1 MSLRACLRLLAAC
14 LLVLAGTV
22 HAASAPD
29 TDALL
34 GTLKAKYPALTID
47 AVNKTP
53 VPGLFEVVM
62 GRKLAYSDASGRYF
76 MFGSVVD
83 MLKHEDLSAARLEVL
98 ARIDVRTLPLK
109 DSFTRV
115 VGKGRRHL
123 YVFSDPDC
131 PYCRRL
137 EPELDKLDDVTIH
150 TFLYPIAQLHED
162 AGRKAE
168 TIWCQGD
175 DKARW
180 ALWHHVVGGD
190 DPVETRKCDNP
201 LERNLAL
208 GQTLGVVG
216 TPTLVAADGR
226 TLPGMKAAAF
236 IDGWLESPKVATQ
249 APAPAK

>member
-1 MSLRACLRLLAAC
+1 MFILLRLRLFVFC
-14 LLVLAGTV
+14 LLVLAGAS
-22 HAASAPD
+22 HAQTD

-34 GTLKAKYPALTID
+34 GSLKQKYPAMTIG

-62 GRKLAYSDASGRYF
+62 GRKIAYTDASGRYF

-83 MLKHEDLSAARLEVL
+83 MQSHLDLSAARLEDLSRV
-98 ARIDVRTLPLK
+98 DVHLLPLK
-109 DSFTRV
+109 DSFTHV
-115 VGKGRRHL
+115 AGNGRREL

-137 EPELDKLDDVTIH
+137 EPELDRLHDVTIH
-150 TFLYPIAQLHED
+150 TFLYPLTQLHSD

-168 TIWCQGD
+168 AIWCQGD
-175 DKARW
+175 DKSRW
-180 ALWHHVVGGD
+180 SMWHRVVTHD
-190 DPVETRKCDNP
+190 DPVLTRACSNP

-208 GQTLGVVG
+208 GQSLGVIG

-226 TLPGMKAAAF
+226 ILPGARDARV
-236 IDGWLESPKVATQ
+236 IDDWLEVSKTVAQT
-249 APAPAK
+249 PAISK

>member
-1 MSLRACLRLLAAC
+1 MSLPACLRLLALC
-14 LLVLAGTV
+14 LLAHVGAS
-22 HAASAPD
+22 HAQRD

-34 GTLKAKYPALTID
+34 ATLKATYPTMTID

-53 VPGLFEVVM
+53 VPGLYEVVL
-62 GRKLAYSDASGRYF
+62 GRQLAYTDASGRYF

-83 MLKHEDLSAARLEVL
+83 MQTREDLSATRLEL
-98 ARIDVRTLPLK
+98 LSRIDVRTLPLK
-109 DSFTRV
+109 DAFTRV

-150 TFLYPIAQLHED
+150 TFLYPIAQLHSD

-168 TIWCQGD
+168 SIWCQGD

-180 ALWHHVVGGD
+180 ARWHHVVGHD
-190 DPVETRKCDNP
+190 DAVETRQCDNP

-208 GQTLGVVG
+208 GQSLGVVG

-226 TLPGMKAAAF
+226 TLPGMKPAAF
-236 IDGWLESPKVATQ
+236 IEGWLAPTKVATRP
-249 APAPAK
+249 PANLK

>member
-1 MSLRACLRLLAAC
+1 MSIQACLRLLAFC
-14 LLVLAGTV
+14 LLVHAG
-22 HAASAPD
+22 ASQAQAE

-34 GTLKAKYPALTID
+34 ATLKTKYPTMTID
-47 AVNKTP
+47 AVNRTP
-53 VPGLFEVVM
+53 VPGLYEVVM

-83 MLKHEDLSAARLEVL
+83 MQRHEDLSAARLEVL
-98 ARIDVRTLPLK
+98 SRVDVRTLPLK

-137 EPELDKLDDVTIH
+137 EPELDRLDDVTIH
-150 TFLYPIAQLHED
+150 TFLYPIAQLHSD

-180 ALWHHVVGGD
+180 ALWHHVVGHD
-190 DPVETRKCDNP
+190 DPVETRQCDNP
-201 LERNLAL
+201 LERNLVL
-208 GQTLGVVG
+208 GQSLGVIG
-216 TPTLVAADGR
+216 TPTLIATDGR
-226 TLPGMKAAAF
+226 ALPGMKPAAF
-236 IDGWLESPKVATQ
+236 IDGWLEPAKAAAQ
-249 APAPAK
+249 APANPK